1 MQTPGATLLALL
13 DSGTPAVWV
22 CVSDAKGSVPRER
35 GAMMVVTAQRA
46 WGTIGGGH
54 LELKS
59 IEVAREMLALNVE
72 KATRRHFPLGP
83 ALGQC
88 CGGAVDMA
96 LIPVHEIDRAAL
108 AQLQMIEQL
117 GGRFVVERVLDTGA
131 QLVMPLDFDP
141 WSIWV
146 FGAGHVGQAIVQVL
160 ATLPC
165 QVVWIEGRDAMRPE
179 HVPSN
184 VRLVETDDPA
194 GEACVIPSNADV
206 LVLTHSHALDL
217 DICLGLIKRDD
228 LAYIGLIGSK
238 TKGATFK
245 RRFEQRGYSG
255 AAIARIHCP
264 IGQPQLRTELST
276 GLTNKHPGVIAVG
289 VAADL
294 IERRQK
300 RYGELHERS
309 RANVAP

>member
-1 MQTPGATLLALL
+1 MQTPGAILLALL

-46 WGTIGGGH
+46 WGTVGGGH

-88 CGGAVDMA
+88 CGGAVDVA

-108 AQLQMIEQL
+108 AQLQMIEQH

-165 QVVWIEGRDAMRPE
+165 QVVWIEGRDAMLPE

-184 VRLVETDDPA
+184 VRVVETDDPA
-194 GEACVIPSNADV
+194 GEACAILSNADV

-217 DICLGLIKRDD
+217 DICLELIKRDD

-255 AAIARIHCP
+255 AAIARINCP
-264 IGQPQLRTELST
+264 IGQPH
-276 GLTNKHPGVIAVG
+276 LTSKHPGVIAVG

-300 RYGELHERS
+300 RYGELYERS
-309 RANVAP
+309 RANVAS